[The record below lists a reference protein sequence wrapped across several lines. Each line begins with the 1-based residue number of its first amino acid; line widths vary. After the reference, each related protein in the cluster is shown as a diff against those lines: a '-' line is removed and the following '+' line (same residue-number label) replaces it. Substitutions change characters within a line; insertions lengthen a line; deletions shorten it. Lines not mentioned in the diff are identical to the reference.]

1 MHIHKENPL
10 VSILVPIYNVEKY
23 IERCAR
29 SIYEQTYN
37 RLEYVFVDDG
47 SMDSSI
53 NILKKVVQDYPS
65 QQEKTIIICH
75 QQNKGLAAARNTAIT
90 SCQGVFV
97 IHVDSD
103 DFLEPNAVELLVKKQ
118 QETNADFVYTRG
130 YYKHKKGIA
139 KVNCRGW
146 QTEKKPLLS
155 NLLQDKA
162 TISIWSKLI
171 KRSLYI
177 DNCIRC
183 DERGSY
189 YEDFQVLPRLIYL
202 SKKIACLDDYI
213 YHLERNNP
221 NSIVTNISHSIE
233 IQKQG
238 LLSIQVVCDFFH
250 DKERKYFDLVRQFHF
265 LYLYRML
272 NTNCRYRNL
281 EGYNVFLCLLVQS
294 ERKDWKLIGWDNL
307 LKRYIDQNYYL
318 KILFLISRQ
327 VKQKAI
333 VMIKRMLFTTRI
345 TRRII

>member
-1 MHIHKENPL
+1 MNNTNYPL
-10 VSILVPIYNVEKY
+10 VSILVPVFQVEKY
-23 IERCAR
+23 IERCAE
-29 SIYEQTYN
+29 SIFTQTYN
-37 RLEYVFVDDG
+37 NCEFVFVDDG
-47 SMDSSI
+47 CTDSSI
-53 NILKKVVQDYPS
+53 VLLEKIIDKYPCH
-65 QQEKTIIICH
+65 KGKIIIKHH
-75 QQNKGLAAARNTAIT
+75 QQNRGLAATRNTAIE
-90 SCQGVFV
+90 SCHGDFV

-103 DFLEPNAVELLVKKQ
+103 DWLEPTAIESLVQRQ
-118 QETNADFVYTRG
+118 QETEADIVFTRG
-130 YYKHKKGIA
+130 YYRHKEEII

-146 QTEKKPLLS
+146 LPEKEPLLT

-171 KRSLYI
+171 KRRLYTE
-177 DNCIRC
+177 NVIRC

-189 YEDFQVLPRLIYL
+189 YEDFQVLPRLIYW

-213 YHLERNNP
+213 YHYERSNP
-221 NSIVTNISHSIE
+221 NSIVTNIPHSIE

-250 DKERKYFDLVRQFHF
+250 DKEREYFDLVRQFHF

-272 NTNCRYRNL
+272 NTNCRYRNK
-281 EGYNVFLCLLVQS
+281 EGYNDFLYLLLQS

-307 LKRYIDQNYYL
+307 LKRYIDHNYYL

-327 VKQKAI
+327 IKQKAD
-333 VMIKRMLFTTRI
+333 VMIKRMLFTTRS